1 MGEWLLAG
9 PVDTAS
15 LLLGLV
21 PGLLL
26 GLVLAGLLWWQGR
39 RQQQQQVE
47 QEAAR
52 QVLQQQ
58 LESLR
63 QEQEQA
69 REALARSEAQ
79 RQQLEAHQARE
90 KAELQQREQQVQAQ
104 LARLRQEHDE
114 QGRQMA
120 ALEARYQSEAQSWQQ
135 RLEELQQMR
144 EQLKKEFAELSRKN
158 LEAES
163 RQFAQ
168 QSETRLQQLLQPM
181 QQRLQDF
188 QQQLQQGRE
197 QDIKDREGL
206 REQIRKLA
214 EENQRI
220 TAEAHA
226 LTRALTSQAKTRGNW
241 GERQI
246 ERALELSGLQEGRE
260 YDREVSLE
268 DDRGRRWRPDVL
280 VHLPEG
286 RALIIDAKLSLNHYI
301 DYVNAKEEEQRQQA
315 LKAHVQ
321 ALKLHV
327 KSLAEKRYDR
337 LKGVKSLD
345 FVLMFVPNESAF
357 VEAINHEPALYD
369 EAFRQHVVIV
379 TTSTLLA
386 SLQTIANLWR
396 YEKQQRNAQKM
407 AEHASK
413 LYDKFVGFVEDMEKL
428 GQRLRQAGESYDGA
442 MNKLRDGRGNLM
454 RQMEG
459 FVELGA
465 QPRKRLSL
473 ADSPEADTPAPADE
487 DSARR

>member
-1 MGEWLLAG
+1 MSEWLAARAI
-9 PVDTAS
+9 DAAS
-15 LLLGLV
+15 LLLGLL

-26 GLVLAGLLWWQGR
+26 ALMLGMLLWAQSR
-39 RQQQQQVE
+39 RRDRQQAE
-47 QEAAR
+47 QEVAR
-52 QVLQQQ
+52 DALQQQ
-58 LESLR
+58 LEQLR
-63 QEQEQA
+63 QE
-69 REALARSEAQ
+69 REALNGALARSEAQ
-79 RQQLEAHQARE
+79 RQQLEMHQAQE
-90 KAELQQREQQVQAQ
+90 KHEQQQREQRWQ
-104 LARLRQEHDE
+104 LQLSQLRQQYEE

-120 ALEARYQSEAQSWQQ
+120 ALEARHQSETQHWQQ
-135 RLEELQQMR
+135 RLEELQQLR

-163 RQFAQ
+163 RQFAD
-168 QSETRLQQLLQPM
+168 QSQTQLKQLLQPM

-188 QQQLQQGRE
+188 QQLIQQGRE
-197 QDIKDREGL
+197 QDMKDRAGL
-206 REQIRKLA
+206 REQIQRLA
-214 EENQRI
+214 QENRRI
-220 TAEAHA
+220 TEEAHA
-226 LTRALTSQAKTRGNW
+226 LTQALTSQAKTRGNW

-301 DYVNAKEEEQRQQA
+301 DYVNADDDLQRQQA

-327 KSLAEKRYDR
+327 KSLAEKRYDK
-337 LKGVKSLD
+337 LKGVHSLD

-357 VEAINHEPALYD
+357 IEAINHEPALYD

-407 AEHASK
+407 ADHAGK
-413 LYDKFVGFVEDMEKL
+413 LYDKFAGFVEDMEKL
-428 GQRLRQAGESYDGA
+428 GQRLRQANDSYAGA

-454 RQMEG
+454 RQMEN

-473 ADSPEADTPAPADE
+473 EDSPEADAPAPADE
-487 DSARR
+487 GGAHP